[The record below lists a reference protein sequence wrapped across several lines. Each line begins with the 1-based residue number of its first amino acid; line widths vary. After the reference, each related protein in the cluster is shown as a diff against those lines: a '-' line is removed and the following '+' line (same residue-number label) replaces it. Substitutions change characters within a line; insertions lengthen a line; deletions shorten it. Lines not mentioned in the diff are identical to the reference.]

1 MNSIEIFVNTAH
13 KKAESDLAA
22 AKAEFV
28 AAQTKLREMTGLF
41 EQAEL
46 ALHRLKEKK
55 LMDVNPRIIFLST
68 GFNYVYCDPE
78 TGKPHIKREGWK
90 VNELEFPRR
99 KVNLR
104 PGDLVKEK
112 MEELNVTI
120 RDYYVQKKEYD
131 LCLSVEGKLPINEKI
146 HKLLAN
152 WVIMYDI
159 IDSRG
164 CIGYEDVYQ
173 YELRLMEH
181 YKKTILSEIAP
192 STGGAASTSA
202 GTSTGA

>member
-1 MNSIEIFVNTAH
+1 MNSIEIFVNIAH
-13 KKAESDLAA
+13 KKAESDLAL
-22 AKAEFV
+22 AKAEFA
-28 AAQTKLREMTGLF
+28 AAQTKLRETTILF

-46 ALHRLKEKK
+46 AVHRLKEKK

-90 VNELEFPRR
+90 VNEIEFPCR

-120 RDYYVQKKEYD
+120 RDYYTQKKEYD

-152 WVIMYDI
+152 WVILYDI

-164 CIGYEDVYQ
+164 CIGLEDAYQ

-181 YKKTILSEIAP
+181 YKSTILSV
-192 STGGAASTSA
+192 TNGGAAS
-202 GTSTGA
+202 GA